1 MTSRTEG
8 FLASSFRDP
17 AGRVMRLHGVLYR
30 SVTPS
35 GLEDYKLF
43 TSSGLAKELVDNQ
56 MLVPFHEAGQL
67 GEDKL
72 LQLEELPF
80 VSYPY
85 EWCFGQL
92 LDAAKLTVRIAL
104 AALQKGMILKD
115 ASAFNVA
122 WHWGKPIFIDH
133 GSFTRYQDGQPWQAY
148 QQFVTHFLGPL
159 MLMCFQ
165 DLRYLEFFRNHLEG
179 FPLDF
184 ISRNLPLST
193 WFRLG
198 PLIHIHLHSRFQK
211 NHSNRRSLQPVRAP
225 RMPRNRLQAMLQD
238 LLELLNDLKTP
249 REITEWCNYYQDT
262 NYSKR
267 AFDHKKQL
275 VEEFV
280 AQQHPDKTI
289 DFGANDG
296 TFSFLAAKHSRLVIA
311 ADFDPIALQNL
322 YVEARTDYPGV
333 YPILQNLHNPSPAL
347 GILNAERE
355 SFLTRAKGDLA
366 LGLALLHHLR
376 IGNNWTLQQCL
387 ELFTQTAPNALLE
400 FVPKSDSQVQRL
412 LRSRPDI
419 CSDWDLPAFLNICHR
434 YYRECDCIPIVD
446 SGRILVRLRQRL

>member
-1 MTSRTEG
+1 
-8 FLASSFRDP
+8 
-17 AGRVMRLHGVLYR
+17 
-30 SVTPS
+30 
-35 GLEDYKLF
+35 
-43 TSSGLAKELVDNQ
+43 
-56 MLVPFHEAGQL
+56 
-67 GEDKL
+67 
-72 LQLEELPF
+72 
-80 VSYPY
+80 
-85 EWCFGQL
+85 
-92 LDAAKLTVRIAL
+92 
-104 AALQKGMILKD
+104 
-115 ASAFNVA
+115 
-122 WHWGKPIFIDH
+122 
-133 GSFTRYQDGQPWQAY
+133 
-148 QQFVTHFLGPL
+148 
-159 MLMCFQ
+159 
-165 DLRYLEFFRNHLEG
+165 
-179 FPLDF
+179 
-184 ISRNLPLST
+184 
-193 WFRLG
+193 
-198 PLIHIHLHSRFQK
+198 
-211 NHSNRRSLQPVRAP
+211 
-225 RMPRNRLQAMLQD
+225 MPRNRLQAMLQD

-311 ADFDPIALQNL
+311 ADFDSIALQNL
-322 YVEARTDYPGV
+322 YLKARTDYPGV

-355 SFLTRAKGDLA
+355 AFLTRAKGDLA